1 MPTIIHERIR
11 LSRER
16 KCPSLMCQM
25 PSGFLLIG
33 ETQPVPG
40 YCVLLSDP
48 SAPHLNALASDGQVA
63 FLQDMSRVG
72 QVLLEVLPALRIN
85 YEILG
90 NVVPALHGHIIPRFA
105 NEDEDKRLLSIF
117 CGYRLNELPPTDL
130 TVAAPLMAK
139 IRDKLQERSWAKM

>member
-11 LSRER
+11 LSREG
-16 KCPSLMCQM
+16 KCPSLICPM

-33 ETQPVPG
+33 ETQPVAG

-48 SAPHLNALASDGQVA
+48 SAPHLNDLSGEVQSA
-63 FLQDMSRVG
+63 FLRDMSRVG
-72 QVLLEVLPALRIN
+72 QVLMEILPALRIN

-117 CGYRLNELPPTDL
+117 CGYRMNELPPTDV
-130 TVAAPLMAK
+130 TTAAPLMAK
-139 IRDKLQERSWAKM
+139 IRASLLERSWAIK